1 MKTLRHNKDIEKYSS
16 AFTLS
21 DMEIFIFPELL
32 YSLVL
37 ANIMSPIIWRWKS
50 DSWFSN
56 IENKSFNY
64 KVNRVKQYIMDH
76 TMFNLDLD
84 TWGLTTKTAEI
95 NRFRQFVDIET
106 LKQSN
111 ALFGYEGDK
120 YYFDIDIRKHFG
132 LDKYSS
138 EVIPYWKTET
148 VEAMMAFK
156 LKKDYNIAA
165 GECVS
170 FSALYVAALFILAKI
185 PLDDIFLISTP
196 LHSQNFISE
205 NEGLFTN
212 NRRIVTKKMW
222 FNGTELSQKARR
234 AIENEKITIV
244 ANLSGY
250 VHTMYD
256 TATIDKVAY
265 SKFTDSLTKF
275 VNTDFSFE
283 MFINFIRQHS
293 QYHTLFQ
300 YCNKRNGTDA
310 YIDLQT
316 IFEYER
322 YSKNIFSNESRNALI
337 AEIPHEKTLPIP
349 YPDKILLNDFEH
361 FIDTKHIG
369 ETAVAKQFFD
379 NESYL
384 HLIDKKTIYTI
395 FDGIEHFISL
405 TPRLPNPNKI
415 YDTLQPRLNI
425 DTDMSRTEII
435 DYLHHAAD
443 KNAVADL
450 AFYTFRDMNTIDWTP
465 FAMAAWQRNP
475 ISVEK
480 LKHLSVYER
489 AELLKRMNNKSIY
502 EGNRLAQP
510 DEAWNFGTADGIEK
524 AILLANTI
532 INTEHDSNITIEIK
546 NKTAKLTTTDYGT
559 FAFSTEKD
567 IEGNLVPTMQE
578 AE

>member
-1 MKTLRHNKDIEKYSS
+1 MKTLRNNKDIEKYSS

-50 DSWFSN
+50 DPWFSN

-170 FSALYVAALFILAKI
+170 FSALYAAALFILAKI

-300 YCNKRNGTDA
+300 YYNKRNGTDA
-310 YIDLQT
+310 YIDLLT
-316 IFEYER
+316 IFE
-322 YSKNIFSNESRNALI
+322 
-337 AEIPHEKTLPIP
+337 
-349 YPDKILLNDFEH
+349 
-361 FIDTKHIG
+361 
-369 ETAVAKQFFD
+369 
-379 NESYL
+379 
-384 HLIDKKTIYTI
+384 
-395 FDGIEHFISL
+395 
-405 TPRLPNPNKI
+405 
-415 YDTLQPRLNI
+415 
-425 DTDMSRTEII
+425 
-435 DYLHHAAD
+435 
-443 KNAVADL
+443 
-450 AFYTFRDMNTIDWTP
+450 
-465 FAMAAWQRNP
+465 
-475 ISVEK
+475 
-480 LKHLSVYER
+480 
-489 AELLKRMNNKSIY
+489 
-502 EGNRLAQP
+502 
-510 DEAWNFGTADGIEK
+510 
-524 AILLANTI
+524 
-532 INTEHDSNITIEIK
+532 
-546 NKTAKLTTTDYGT
+546 
-559 FAFSTEKD
+559 
-567 IEGNLVPTMQE
+567 
-578 AE
+578 